1 MSEQKIGRQLAPRLA
16 IEKWIRENDTTV
28 TSPEDMMLGRVDPQG
43 SLFEPEH
50 LSGDLVTRGSST
62 TSWRPAATSSSATT
76 TSALYAANQGR
87 PSIMIRG
94 LLLA

>member
-1 MSEQKIGRQLAPRLA
+1 LAPRLA

-50 LSGDLVTRGSST
+50 LSGDLVTRGSFHDKL
-62 TSWRPAATSSSATT
+62 AACGHELICDDDFGG
-76 TSALYAANQGR
+76 LYAPNRGR
-87 PSIMIRG
+87 PSIMMRG